1 MNANL
6 RGKSA
11 LVTGAVS
18 GIGRAITLALA
29 REGVDVAMVD
39 LRHDPQLLAEMK
51 SLGVAPLSLVA
62 DVSQEDQVAAAVGE
76 VLATFGKLDLYIN
89 NAAGAW
95 HEPVTRITTE
105 SWLKTLNTNL
115 TACMW
120 GCREVGRHMVARR
133 EGSILI
139 VGSTAQFNPGY
150 GEAAYN
156 ASKLALRSLC
166 GTLAIEMAPHDIRVN
181 LLVPGHHATGLTS
194 RITNEASERVRA
206 EIPLRRFG
214 DVDACGS
221 AAVFLLSDE
230 LCPYT
235 TGAEL
240 VVDGGL
246 QLRPLSMY
254 SEVEIASLNA
264 TDVGGV

>member
-1 MNANL
+1 MNAGL

-18 GIGRAITLALA
+18 GIGRAISLALA

-39 LRHDPQLLAEMK
+39 LRADPDLAGEMRA
-51 SLGVAPLSLVA
+51 LGVKPLSLVA
-62 DVSQEDQVAAAVGE
+62 DVSEEGALAGAVSE
-76 VLATFGKLDLYIN
+76 ALATFEKLDLYVN

-95 HEPVTRITTE
+95 HQPFTRITTE
-105 SWLKTLNTNL
+105 AWLKTLNTNL

-120 GCREVGRHMVARR
+120 GCREVSRHMVSRR
-133 EGSILI
+133 QGSILI

-150 GEAAYN
+150 AEGAYN

-166 GTLAIEMAPHDIRVN
+166 GTLAIEMAPHGIRVN
-181 LLVPGHHATGLTS
+181 LLVPGHHLTGLTS
-194 RITNEASERVRA
+194 RIAEAVSERVRA

-214 DVDACGS
+214 DVEACGT

-230 LCPYT
+230 LSPYT

-246 QLRPLSMY
+246 HLRPLRTYQEAEVASMNLAD
-254 SEVEIASLNA
+254 S
-264 TDVGGV
+264 

>member
-1 MNANL
+1 MNAGL

-11 LVTGAVS
+11 LVTGASS
-18 GIGRAITLALA
+18 GIGRAIALGLA

-39 LRHDPQLLAEMK
+39 LKPDPGLVEEIK
-51 SLGVAPLSLVA
+51 TLGVQPISLVA
-62 DVSQEDQVAAAVGE
+62 DVSEDGE
-76 VLATFGKLDLYIN
+76 LAGAIAEALATFEKLDLYVN

-95 HEPVTRITTE
+95 HQPFTQISTE
-105 SWLKTLNTNL
+105 AWLKTLNTNL

-120 GCREVGRHMVARR
+120 GCREIGRHMVLRR
-133 EGSILI
+133 QGSILI

-150 GEAAYN
+150 AEGAYN

-166 GTLAIEMAPHDIRVN
+166 GTLAIEMAPHGIRVN
-181 LLVPGHHATGLTS
+181 MLVPGHHLTGLTS
-194 RITNEASERVRA
+194 RMNAAASERVRA
-206 EIPLRRFG
+206 EIPMRRFG
-214 DVDACGS
+214 DLDACGS

-230 LCPYT
+230 LSPYT

-246 QLRPLSMY
+246 HLRPLQTDTDAQVASMNL
-254 SEVEIASLNA
+254 AK
-264 TDVGGV
+264 

>member
-1 MNANL
+1 MNAGL

-11 LVTGAVS
+11 LVTGAAS
-18 GIGRAITLALA
+18 GIGRAIALALA

-39 LRHDPQLLAEMK
+39 LRHDPGLVEEIK
-51 SLGVAPLSLVA
+51 GIGVEPLSLVA
-62 DVSQEDQVAAAVGE
+62 DVSLEGQLAAAVGE
-76 VLATFGKLDLYIN
+76 ALATFEKLDLYVN

-95 HEPVTRITTE
+95 HQPVTRISTE
-105 SWLKTLNTNL
+105 AWLKTLNTNL

-120 GCREVGRHMVARR
+120 GCREVCPHMVKRR
-133 EGSILI
+133 QGSILI
-139 VGSTAQFNPGY
+139 VGSTAEFNPAY

-166 GTLAIEMAPHDIRVN
+166 GTLAIEMAPHGIRVN
-181 LLVPGHHATGLTS
+181 MLVPGHHSTGLTS
-194 RITNEASERVRA
+194 RITAEVSDRVRA
-206 EIPLRRFG
+206 EIPLGRFG

-230 LCPYT
+230 LSPYT

-246 QLRPLSMY
+246 HLRPLRMQPEAQVASMNL
-254 SEVEIASLNA
+254 SDS
-264 TDVGGV
+264 